1 MKISEIIVIVLLIYN
16 LITFLLMGIDKF
28 IAIKGKRRIS
38 EATLIVSAY
47 TLGGIGVFLGMLVF
61 RHKTKKAKFLIL
73 VPIAVILNAVA
84 FVGIYAILN

>member
-38 EATLIVSAY
+38 EATLIVSALY
-47 TLGGIGVFLGMLVF
+47 TWRHRCISWNAGISSQ
-61 RHKTKKAKFLIL
+61 
-73 VPIAVILNAVA
+73 N
-84 FVGIYAILN
+84 